1 MSSSSSWGMGITQCS
16 IAVEVRGKVTI
27 GVTAEL
33 WGKSRE
39 DPISRASC
47 SAKARDEG
55 GSLHIRGLIPTRA
68 VCAFVH
74 AGDIRL

>member
-1 MSSSSSWGMGITQCS
+1 M
-16 IAVEVRGKVTI
+16 TI

-33 WGKSRE
+33 WGKNRE
-39 DPISRASC
+39 DPISRGSR

-55 GSLHIRGLIPTRA
+55 GFGGSLRIRGLILTTV